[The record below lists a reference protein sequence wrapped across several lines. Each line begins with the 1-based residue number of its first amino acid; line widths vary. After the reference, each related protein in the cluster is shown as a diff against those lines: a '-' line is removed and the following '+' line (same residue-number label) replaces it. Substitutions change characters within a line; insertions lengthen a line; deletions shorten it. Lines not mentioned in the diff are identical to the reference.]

1 MPMRSHF
8 PRWAMIFY
16 YPPQVT
22 EEMGPTG
29 IIPGAHHTTIDRTD
43 RSQDWLE
50 DLLESFLD
58 TEETKAAHA
67 ANRAALVE
75 SIGAAAELARST
87 AEEEQPAEAED
98 LGGNSRPERIY
109 DQREKSVK
117 QGGEGDH
124 QLFVADQVRK
134 TSLTTANPVFRK
146 AGSGSDKP
154 RGGSDARAR
163 GGCGG
168 RRPGCSAPARSGA
181 AGVFRR
187 WGRGGRGLWPRQV
200 EGPLPARDRGG
211 PRLQCACLPF
221 VHTHTH
227 THTDPDRA

>member
-1 MPMRSHF
+1 
-8 PRWAMIFY
+8 MIFY

-146 AGSGSDKP
+146 AGSGPDKLFVADQTRGLGEAAAVADLGAAPP
-154 RGGSDARAR
+154 RDPEQRAYFGDGEGGV
-163 GGCGG
+163 GGFG
-168 RRPGCSAPARSGA
+168 PGKWKVLCPPGTAVVLDYSAPA
-181 AGVFRR
+181 F
-187 WGRGGRGLWPRQV
+187 
-200 EGPLPARDRGG
+200 PLS
-211 PRLQCACLPF
+211 
-221 VHTHTH
+221 THTH

>member
-1 MPMRSHF
+1 
-8 PRWAMIFY
+8 MIFY

-87 AEEEQPAEAED
+87 AEEEQPAEAGD
-98 LGGNSRPERIY
+98 AGGNSRPERIY

-124 QLFVADQVRK
+124 QLFVADQTRGLEEAAAVAD
-134 TSLTTANPVFRK
+134 LGTAP
-146 AGSGSDKP
+146 P
-154 RGGSDARAR
+154 RDSEQRAYFGDGEGGV
-163 GGCGG
+163 GGFG
-168 RRPGCSAPARSGA
+168 PGKWKVLCPPGTAVVLDYSAPA
-181 AGVFRR
+181 F
-187 WGRGGRGLWPRQV
+187 LP
-200 EGPLPARDRGG
+200 PTPARPVLTVLD
-211 PRLQCACLPF
+211 A
-221 VHTHTH
+221 
-227 THTDPDRA
+227 A

>member
-1 MPMRSHF
+1 
-8 PRWAMIFY
+8 MIFY

-98 LGGNSRPERIY
+98 AGGNSRPERIY

-124 QLFVADQVRK
+124 QLFVADQTRGLGEAAAVADLGAAPPRDSEQRAYFGDGEGGVGGFGPGK
-134 TSLTTANPVFRK
+134 WKVLCPPGTAVVL
-146 AGSGSDKP
+146 DY
-154 RGGSDARAR
+154 
-163 GGCGG
+163 
-168 RRPGCSAPARSGA
+168 SAPAFPSPDSRA
-181 AGVFRR
+181 
-187 WGRGGRGLWPRQV
+187 P
-200 EGPLPARDRGG
+200 GPD
-211 PRLQCACLPF
+211 CA
-221 VHTHTH
+221 
-227 THTDPDRA
+227 

>member
-1 MPMRSHF
+1 
-8 PRWAMIFY
+8 MIFY

-58 TEETKAAHA
+58 TDETKAAHA

-98 LGGNSRPERIY
+98 AGGNSRPERIY

-134 TSLTTANPVFRK
+134 FVFDNGNPVFRK
-146 AGSGSDKP
+146 AGSGSDKLFVADQTRGLGEAAAVADLGAAPP
-154 RGGSDARAR
+154 RDSEQRAYFGDGEGGV
-163 GGCGG
+163 GGFG
-168 RRPGCSAPARSGA
+168 PGKWKVLCPPGTAVVLDYSAPAFPSPD
-181 AGVFRR
+181 
-187 WGRGGRGLWPRQV
+187 PRAP
-200 EGPLPARDRGG
+200 GPD
-211 PRLQCACLPF
+211 CA
-221 VHTHTH
+221 
-227 THTDPDRA
+227 

>member
-1 MPMRSHF
+1 
-8 PRWAMIFY
+8 MIFY

-124 QLFVADQVRK
+124 QLFVADQTRGLGEAAAVADLGAAPPRDPEQRAYFGDGEGGVGGFGPGK
-134 TSLTTANPVFRK
+134 WKVLCPPGTAVVL
-146 AGSGSDKP
+146 DY
-154 RGGSDARAR
+154 
-163 GGCGG
+163 
-168 RRPGCSAPARSGA
+168 SAPA
-181 AGVFRR
+181 F
-187 WGRGGRGLWPRQV
+187 
-200 EGPLPARDRGG
+200 PLS
-211 PRLQCACLPF
+211 
-221 VHTHTH
+221 THTH
-227 THTDPDRA
+227 TH